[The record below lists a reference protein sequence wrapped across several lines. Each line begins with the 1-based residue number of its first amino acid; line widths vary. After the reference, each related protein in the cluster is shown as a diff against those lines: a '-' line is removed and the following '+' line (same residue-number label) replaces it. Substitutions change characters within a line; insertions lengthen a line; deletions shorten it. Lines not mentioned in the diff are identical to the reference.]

1 MSKLNKTIREAI
13 VQNALKA
20 AGLIER
26 EEALVARRAKLADD
40 VRLFAIGGEVGEQ
53 DLKRRVEQIK
63 ALEVDGIR
71 VTINERKDDEIYC
84 NFQGRSINLNFSGTN
99 ERCSPYVY
107 KPFVTSNSSNRVVIT
122 GDNPLN
128 AEFDAIELEQKTVS
142 DLRTHITAEVTAMV
156 NSVTT
161 IKKLL
166 SVWPESKDL
175 LPPYEQVQS
184 TALVADVNKL
194 NTMIGLPKDA

>member
-20 AGLIER
+20 AGVIER

-40 VRLFAIGGEVGEQ
+40 VRLFAIGGEAGEQ
-53 DLKRRVEQIK
+53 DLMRRVEQIK
-63 ALEVDGIR
+63 AFRVDGIG
-71 VTINERKDDEIYC
+71 VSVSECEDDEVYC
-84 NFQGRSINLNFSGTN
+84 NFQGRSINLPFNGAS
-99 ERCSPYVY
+99 ERCRPYVY
-107 KPFVTSNSSNRVVIT
+107 KPFVTSKSSNRVVIT

-142 DLRTHITAEVTAMV
+142 DLRTNITAEVTAMV

-175 LPPYEQVQS
+175 LPPDEQVQS

-194 NTMIGLPKDA
+194 NTMIGLSR

>member
-20 AGLIER
+20 AGVIDR

-40 VRLFAIGGEVGEQ
+40 VRLFAIGGEVCEQ

-63 ALEVDGIR
+63 TLEADGIR
-71 VTINERKDDEIYC
+71 VTISERKDDEIYC
-84 NFQGRSINLNFSGTN
+84 NFQGRSINLNFSGAN
-99 ERCSPYVY
+99 KRCSPYVY
-107 KPFVTSNSSNRVVIT
+107 KPFVTSNGSNRVVIT

-175 LPPYEQVQS
+175 LPPDEQVQS

-194 NTMIGLPKDA
+194 NTMIGLPR

>member
-20 AGLIER
+20 AGVIER
-26 EEALVARRAKLADD
+26 EKALVTRRAKLADD

-53 DLKRRVEQIK
+53 DLKHRVEQIK

-71 VTINERKDDEIYC
+71 VSVREYVDDEVYC
-84 NFQGRSINLNFSGTN
+84 NFQGRSINLPFNGDS
-99 ERCSPYVY
+99 ERRLPYVY
-107 KPFVTSNSSNRVVIT
+107 KPFVTSKSSNRVVIT
-122 GDNPLN
+122 SDNPLN

-175 LPPYEQVQS
+175 LPPDEQVQS